1 LEHVVFVLARIHA
14 PINAPGAVKLQEV
27 AMNRRQL
34 LTAAAAAAPIIVAG
48 RVWAAPGADHRLLV
62 VFLRGAYDAA
72 NVVIP
77 VGSDFY
83 YQSRPTLQIAK
94 PNPADP
100 NAALPLD
107 AQWGLHPALKD
118 TIYPLWQKRQIAFV
132 PFAGTDDLSRS
143 HFETQDTIEL
153 GQPLQGS
160 RNYNSGFMSRLY
172 DQMAGAKPIAFTDQ
186 LPLSFRGGKPVP
198 NIGLGSVGKPGV
210 DDRQAKLI
218 QEMYRGQALAPSVS
232 QGFQVRDEVYRSISA
247 EMVAA
252 NRGAVSPKGFELS
265 ARRMARLMQADY
277 NLGFVDVGGWDTHVN
292 QGAANGYL
300 ASRLGELG
308 RGLAGFANE
317 IGPDAWNNTTVIVVS
332 EFGRTF
338 RENGDKGTDHGHGSV
353 YWVMGGQ
360 VKGGRI
366 AGPQVQVAEASLN
379 QNRDY
384 PVLTDY
390 RGLIGGIAGRAY
402 GLSTDRL
409 SQVFPNAEPKDLA
422 LI

>member
-1 LEHVVFVLARIHA
+1 MLRRDLIKTAGLALPALLA
-14 PINAPGAVKLQEV
+14 PSL
-27 AMNRRQL
+27 
-34 LTAAAAAAPIIVAG
+34 VAG
-48 RVWAAPGADHRLLV
+48 QVWAAPATQSRLLV

-77 VGSDFY
+77 TGSDFY
-83 YQSRPTLQIAK
+83 YQARPTLQIAK

-107 AQWGLHPALKD
+107 GDWSLHPALKD
-118 TIYPLWQKRQIAFV
+118 SIYPLWQKKQVAFI

-153 GQPLQGS
+153 GQPLQGA

-172 DQMAGAKPIAFTDQ
+172 GQLNGGQQSGGGVKPISFTDQ
-186 LPLSFRGGKPVP
+186 MPLTFRGGQPIP

-218 QEMYRGQALAPSVS
+218 QDMYKDQDLGKSVS

-252 NRGAVSPKGFELS
+252 SRGAVSAKGFELS
-265 ARRMARLMQADY
+265 ARRIGRLMKADY

-292 QGAANGYL
+292 QGNAQGYL
-300 ASRLGELG
+300 AGRLGELG
-308 RGLAGFANE
+308 RGLAGFVDE
-317 IGPDAWNNTTVIVVS
+317 IGPDAWKDTVVVVVS

-353 YWVMGGQ
+353 YWVMGGG
-360 VKGGRI
+360 VRGGRM
-366 AGPQVQVAEASLN
+366 AGEQVAVGPASLN

-390 RGLIGGIAGRAY
+390 RALLGGLFERAY
-402 GLSTDRL
+402 GLNSDRVG
-409 SQVFPNAEPKDLA
+409 QVFPNVAAKDLQ
-422 LI
+422 IV

>member
-1 LEHVVFVLARIHA
+1 
-14 PINAPGAVKLQEV
+14 
-27 AMNRRQL
+27 MNRREL
-34 LTAAAAAAPIIVAG
+34 MAVATAAAASGTVAG
-48 RVWAAPGADHRLLV
+48 RVWAAPNTDQRLLL

-77 VGSDFY
+77 TGSDFY
-83 YQSRPTLQIAK
+83 YQARPSLQIAK
-94 PNPADP
+94 PNAADP

-107 AQWGLHPALKD
+107 ADWSLHPALKD
-118 TIYPLWQKRQIAFV
+118 SIYPLWQKKQVAFV

-160 RNYNSGFMSRLY
+160 RNYGSGFMSRLY
-172 DQMAGAKPIAFTDQ
+172 GQLSDARPIAFTDQ
-186 LPLSFRGGKPVP
+186 LPLTFRGGKAIP
-198 NIGLGSVGKPGV
+198 NIAIGSVGKPGV

-218 QEMYRGQALAPSVS
+218 QEMYRGQPLGASVS
-232 QGFQVRDEVYRSISA
+232 EGFAVRDEVYRSISA

-252 NRGAVSPKGFELS
+252 NRNAVSPKGFELA
-265 ARRMARLMQADY
+265 ARRIGRLMKAEY
-277 NLGFVDVGGWDTHVN
+277 TLGFVDVGGWDTHVN
-292 QGAANGYL
+292 EGAATGYL
-300 ASRLGELG
+300 AQRLGELG
-308 RGLAGFANE
+308 RGLAGFADE
-317 IGPDAWNNTTVIVVS
+317 IGPEAWSKTTVVVVS

-353 YWVMGGQ
+353 YWVLGGG

-366 AGPQVQVAEASLN
+366 VGEQVAINAASLN

-390 RGLIGGIAGRAY
+390 RSLIGGIVQRTQ
-402 GLSTDRL
+402 GLNAARL
-409 SQVFPNAEPKDLA
+409 GQVFPDAAPKDLG
-422 LI
+422 LV